1 MSYCLDG
8 SCKTL
13 DLWAATTVDV
23 GDLQLQDSSHPNVM
37 PFSGTLLLLDEP
49 SNQPPHGADGHQI
62 LVPTSV
68 AKNRL
73 NTLPGM
79 AINYEA
85 DLTGHNPG
93 KKVGVIT
100 QASIEGNKVQVK
112 GLVWKKDFPEAA
124 RLFKMNK
131 GRLGM
136 SMELG
141 DVYVRDKDERVWHL
155 EDFHFT
161 GATVLLKDH
170 AAYEKT
176 DLAASKFFVK
186 ALAAASSARGIF
198 RKGGKLEM
206 ADKDTKKKDNGQS
219 SGAAVVTAISAAVEK
234 GIKAGIDS
242 VLASQKEVNEKLF
255 GALDGIS
262 ASQEEIAKGL
272 HELAIGDVNASSDD
286 EEAIDVNADATDAT
300 MQSDATDATMSSS
313 KKSDASDSTDP
324 SDASDVDA
332 ESSNE
337 GDPTNYTSS
346 DQGDDAEPGNLNKD
360 AEALAKSKARS
371 GSTQMSPGGKS
382 ISKGIAASR
391 RERVVTMAAAK
402 VIKTLKA
409 EKQAIAAENVK
420 LRNKVKSIE
429 ASLDRFA
436 DRVERKSI
444 TPEIHALLEKH
455 GYDARELMASKTRLS
470 VADVDAMLANSGVI
484 LEPTMRM
491 AFKNQLSQAGLMD
504 QGQVIRTH

>member
-1 MSYCLDG
+1 MSYCVG
-8 SCKTL
+8 GNCRTTL
-13 DLWAATTVDV
+13 GIWAATKVNV
-23 GDLQLQDSSHPNVM
+23 ADLQLQDSSHPNVM

-49 SNQPPHGADGHQI
+49 SDQAPHGADGHQI
-62 LVPTSV
+62 LVPKSV
-68 AKNRL
+68 ATKRL

-124 RLFKMNK
+124 RLFKMHK

-170 AAYEKT
+170 AAYEGT

-186 ALAAASSARGIF
+186 ALAAASTARGIF
-198 RKGGKLEM
+198 RKGGMQEM
-206 ADKDTKKKDNGQS
+206 AEKDTKKKDNGQS
-219 SGAAVVTAISAAVEK
+219 SGQAVASAISAAVEK
-234 GIKAGIDS
+234 GIKSGMDS
-242 VLASQKEVNEKLF
+242 ILASQKEVNEKLF
-255 GALDGIS
+255 GALESIS
-262 ASQEEIAKGL
+262 ASQEELVKGL
-272 HELAIGDVNASSDD
+272 HEMALGDVAAATD
-286 EEAIDVNADATDAT
+286 EETDINAGATEVEADATDAT
-300 MQSDATDATMSSS
+300 MGATGDDA
-313 KKSDASDSTDP
+313 SDASNASDP
-324 SDASDVDA
+324 SEVDA
-332 ESSNE
+332 GAE
-337 GDPTNYTSS
+337 DPTNFTSA

-360 AEALAKSKARS
+360 AESLAKSKARS
-371 GSTQMSPGGKS
+371 GSTQMKPGGKS

-391 RERVVTMAAAK
+391 RGTVATIAAAK
-402 VIKTLKA
+402 VIRSLQA
-409 EKQAIAAENVK
+409 EKQAMAAENSK
-420 LRNKVKSIE
+420 LRNKVRSIE
-429 ASLDRFA
+429 ASLDRYA
-436 DRVERKSI
+436 DRIERKSI
-444 TPEIHALLEKH
+444 TPEIQALLEKS

-470 VADVDAMLANSGVI
+470 VADVDNMLANSGVI

-491 AFKNQLSQAGLMD
+491 AFKNQLSQIGLMD